1 MTNMNTTYRIVAFGY
16 ADHGFFNRFLYKAK
30 EQWAYMSYQN
40 CVADPDL
47 DGAVL
52 IEVTDNTWEVIEEFG
67 TEGYS
72 IACGPLG
79 NFTVR
84 KSPKLVLI

>member
-1 MTNMNTTYRIVAFGY
+1 MKTETTYRIVAFGY
-16 ADHGFFNRFLYKAK
+16 AEHGFFNRPLYKAK

-40 CVADPDL
+40 CVADPDI

-52 IEVTDNTWEVIEEFG
+52 IEVQHETWKVIEEFG

-72 IACGPLG
+72 IGCGPHG

-84 KSPKLVLI
+84 KSPKLVIH